1 MFVSRCAIESA
12 ASSGHTHIDTHLLST
27 LIALVT
33 NDYVRLVLTLRAEV
47 WSRRENRTGAG
58 KNQTKKEQKK
68 QTESIYR
75 KGGGSG
81 GGWREGE
88 NTTSEQMAPAVCGVS
103 AVRLNDYA
111 NVSGASAAVQTITA
125 WNGLPCWALP
135 PVSLTASPFQ
145 KRDRNSAT
153 GP

>member
-1 MFVSRCAIESA
+1 MRRCGA
-12 ASSGHTHIDTHLLST
+12 AEGTGQ
-27 LIALVT
+27 
-33 NDYVRLVLTLRAEV
+33 VREKIRQK
-47 WSRRENRTGAG
+47 
-58 KNQTKKEQKK
+58 KNKKK

-75 KGGGSG
+75 KGGGGGG
-81 GGWREGE
+81 GGWRGGE
-88 NTTSEQMAPAVCGVS
+88 NATLEQMAPAVCSVS

>member
-1 MFVSRCAIESA
+1 M
-12 ASSGHTHIDTHLLST
+12 
-27 LIALVT
+27 
-33 NDYVRLVLTLRAEV
+33 
-47 WSRRENRTGAG
+47 RE
-58 KNQTKKEQKK
+58 KNQTKKEQKR

-81 GGWREGE
+81 GGSGGGWREGE
-88 NTTSEQMAPAVCGVS
+88 NTTLEQMAPAVCGVS
-103 AVRLNDYA
+103 AARLNNYA

-145 KRDRNSAT
+145 KRDRNSAA